1 VPDFPVDFES
11 WCVIDIREFPKL
23 ERLVIMNE
31 TREICEGA
39 SRVAGRDE
47 VENLVDQFR
56 EMYDGEMLTM
66 PKIELWERDEE
77 GNGSMKYKE
86 DITPRF

>member
-1 VPDFPVDFES
+1 MRDFLN
-11 WCVIDIREFPKL
+11 L
-23 ERLVIMNE
+23 ERLIIIKSKKVFQEGITS
-31 TREICEGA
+31 TREA
-39 SRVAGRDE
+39 AE
-47 VENLVDQFR
+47 VKNLVDEFK